1 MKYVTYIVLAFI
13 VMLMGMVFIMCI
25 VTPEKTSFGEYTNP
39 IKYWTS
45 DTYVRNNF
53 DMKGN

>member
-1 MKYVTYIVLAFI
+1 MKYAIYIVLAFI
-13 VMLMGMVFIMCI
+13 AMLMVMVFIMCI
-25 VTPEKTSFGEYTNP
+25 ITPEKTSFGEYTDP

-45 DTYVRNNF
+45 DAYVRNNF